1 MDTDIT
7 IKTKRIFL
15 FLFGC
20 VILRLLLVYIV
31 KIINVDYLPYLGY
44 IALLPAFTW
53 IYLFM
58 FDKRKTG
65 PEVFN
70 QQIWWNKIRPIH
82 AFLYILFAYNA
93 INKNKNSYIYLLI
106 DVLFGLSMFLI
117 YHFTDYKIF
126 T

>member
-44 IALLPAFTW
+44 IALIPAFTW

>member
-1 MDTDIT
+1 MYTELS
-7 IKTKRIFL
+7 IKQKRIFL

-20 VILRLLLVYIV
+20 VLTRLLIVYIT
-31 KIINVDYLPYLGY
+31 KIVNIDYLPYFGY
-44 IALLPAFTW
+44 IALIPAFVW
-53 IYLFM
+53 IYLYA

-65 PEVFN
+65 AEVFN
-70 QQIWWNKIRPIH
+70 QKIWWTNLRPIH
-82 AFLYILFAYNA
+82 ATLYVLFAYNA

-106 DVLFGLSMFLI
+106 DIIFGLSMFLI